1 MTYHNVRFVGIV
13 AIQLP
18 LQAMD
23 GAVGLPV
30 GIQVVAPWYEDEV
43 CLRVMKEVEG
53 AADFHVMNK

>member
-1 MTYHNVRFVGIV
+1 MYNVRLLAKAEV
-13 AIQLP
+13 QLP
-18 LQAMD
+18 LQAME

-30 GIQVVAPWYEDEV
+30 GIQVVAPWYEDEI